1 MAAPVLEGSHNFNTA
16 SDSGSETGI
25 TIPSGTD
32 CIVVFASIESV
43 TGSGDKMSELCWD
56 AGGTVDFIEGKFQI
70 SDDYTGSAI
79 MCWVMTSGTALNSG
93 WPGTGSGK
101 ELSYDH
107 DQTPGR
113 DTRFWI
119 GFFSGV
125 DDTNP
130 VEASWSATDE
140 DTNTNVTET
149 SAMTG
154 VSADSYSIMGSYY
167 WDAASN
173 PVGAPSGYGQTQRY
187 DSNSGSDNQLLL
199 SDKVGETALR
209 QEQLD
214 YPISVAIALAAGS
227 TGATIDC
234 TTGAISVTGLQAA
247 VSAGSTIA
255 CNAGAVAVT
264 GLQANVSAGAT
275 IECGT
280 GAIALAGL
288 QASVAAGS
296 TIECGTGVITV
307 TGQQASVSTG
317 ATIDCTAGALTV
329 TGLQASISTGAT
341 IDCSAGAVAITGL
354 QAGVSAG
361 TTIAATTGAVA
372 VAGLQAEIDTSG
384 ATAIDCTTGAIAIT
398 GQTAS
403 ISASKTINCTTGAVA
418 IVGQQAEIW
427 QGTTID
433 CGNPGAMALAGLQAG
448 VTASI
453 VVECTTGAVIIGG
466 YRASVISAQTAAG
479 RVTATLTA
487 RQPQATL
494 TARQP
499 QITLS
504 AN

>member
-1 MAAPVLEGSHNFNTA
+1 MAAPVLEGSHSFSAA

-101 ELSYDH
+101 ELSYTH
-107 DQTPGR
+107 DQTPGE
-113 DTRFWI
+113 DTKFWI

-167 WDAASN
+167 WDAAGN

-199 SDKVGETALR
+199 SDEVGETALR

-214 YPISVAIALAAGS
+214 YPISVAIALAAGGATS
-227 TGATIDC
+227 YTLTASGGSYTLTGTAAGLEYNREIAAAAGSFSVSGTSADLEHDRAIDAEAGAYALTGA
-234 TTGAISVTGLQAA
+234 AA
-247 VSAGSTIA
+247 VLEYNPAIDADAGAFSLTGQDATLTYAGSTTMTA
-255 CNAGAVAVT
+255 EAGAYVVT
-264 GLQANVSAGAT
+264 GTAANLEHNRELNAEAGAYSIAGQDATLTYTQADTLNADAGAFT
-275 IECGT
+275 ITGT
-280 GAIALAGL
+280 AAGLEYARIMAADGGSVALAGQDATL
-288 QASVAAGS
+288 IKGQRVSADAG
-296 TIECGTGVITV
+296 EL
-307 TGQQASVSTG
+307 SVSGADADLLRSLLVGAEAGDIAWTG
-317 ATIDCTAGALTV
+317 F
-329 TGLQASISTGAT
+329 
-341 IDCSAGAVAITGL
+341 
-354 QAGVSAG
+354 
-361 TTIAATTGAVA
+361 AAT
-372 VAGLQAEIDTSG
+372 LQWSG
-384 ATAIDCTTGAIAIT
+384 ELIP
-398 GQTAS
+398 Q
-403 ISASKTINCTTGAVA
+403 
-418 IVGQQAEIW
+418 
-427 QGTTID
+427 
-433 CGNPGAMALAGLQAG
+433 
-448 VTASI
+448 
-453 VVECTTGAVIIGG
+453 
-466 YRASVISAQTAAG
+466 G
-479 RVTATLTA
+479 RV
-487 RQPQATL
+487 QATL

-499 QITLS
+499 GATLTARQPGITLT
-504 AN
+504 AT